1 MFLIEEALCSL
12 RPTKVRDC
20 VMKRRTALIAS
31 LIAGSALVFGVQ
43 AAPPEGKGQSQ
54 NAGRSDKGGN
64 GNSNKSNSSKSNSSN
79 GNSNKGNSSKS
90 NSSNGN
96 SNKGNSNKSN
106 SSEQGKQ
113 GSNKGDQASSA
124 GRSGYD
130 SRGRNYDYFDDRRDA
145 SGRHRGGDAV
155 TGLVYAGITATLAHG
170 YAVDYGLT
178 GYSSLPPGIR
188 KNLAR
193 GKPLP
198 PGIEKKMVPGLL
210 LGRLPRYPG
219 YEWRVAGSDLILIG
233 VATAVVADILY
244 DVFD

>member
-1 MFLIEEALCSL
+1 
-12 RPTKVRDC
+12 
-20 VMKRRTALIAS
+20 MKRRTALIAS

-64 GNSNKSNSSKSNSSN
+64 GNSNKSNSSKGNSSN

-106 SSEQGKQ
+106 SSEQ

>member
-1 MFLIEEALCSL
+1 
-12 RPTKVRDC
+12 
-20 VMKRRTALIAS
+20 MKRRTVLIAS
-31 LIAGSALVFGVQ
+31 LIAGGTLVSAVR
-43 AAPPEGKGQSQ
+43 AAPPEGKGPGHH
-54 NAGRSDKGGN
+54 AGRPDKGGDDD
-64 GNSNKSNSSKSNSSN
+64 
-79 GNSNKGNSSKS
+79 SNKGNS
-90 NSSNGN
+90 G
-96 SNKGNSNKSN
+96 KGNSGKGN
-106 SSEQGKQ
+106 SGKGNSGKQ
-113 GSNKGDQASSA
+113 GEQGSDQGGHGSSA

-130 SRGRNYDYFDDRRDA
+130 SKGRNYDYFDDRRDA
-145 SGRHRGGDAV
+145 RGHPSGGDAL

-170 YAVDYGLT
+170 YALDYGLG

-198 PGIEKKMVPGLL
+198 PGIAKKMVPGPL

-219 YEWRVAGSDLILIG
+219 YEWRIAGSDLVLIA